1 MGNKWWGWG
10 GGGTTSREKKVRLR
24 KEETSKGLSKKV
36 MFEWISKDEQDKE
49 DEKRKIASDSVN
61 SMGLFVFG
69 AFGEL

>member
-10 GGGTTSREKKVRLR
+10 GGGTTSREKKIRLR

-69 AFGEL
+69 ASGEL